1 MTDSVDPGEAAH
13 ESRLSGI
20 YAVCKFSQ
28 TKCAADNILFLLF
41 DLFFFFCFFVFVIL
55 YLFVNS
61 AKQNVQQTTFH
72 FNTLSFEENKARFF
86 M

>member
-1 MTDSVDPGEAAH
+1 MRVASAGYTLFVNSAKQNVQ
-13 ESRLSGI
+13 
-20 YAVCKFSQ
+20 Q
-28 TKCAADNILFLLF
+28 TTFYFCYLTC
-41 DLFFFFCFFVFVIL
+41 FFFFCFFVFVIL